1 MKKNH
6 RMATKALVVKIFFV
20 GMLVGTMNLTV
31 LSQTRIRFARGES
44 SATVTGT
51 LPASY
56 TRSYVV
62 GARRG
67 QMMTVHL
74 RAAGYTWLDIGGNDV
89 GDGIT
94 IECRSTDDYII
105 TVHNDN
111 NYATRYTLFVGI
123 D

>member
-1 MKKNH
+1 
-6 RMATKALVVKIFFV
+6 MATKGLIVKIFAIAVIV
-20 GMLVGTMNLTV
+20 GAMDMTA
-31 LSQTRIRFARGES
+31 LSQARIRFARGAS

-51 LPASY
+51 LPAGTS
-56 TRSYVV
+56 RSYVV

-67 QMMTVHL
+67 QMMTVNV
-74 RAAGYTWLDIGGNDV
+74 RAAGYVWLDIGGNDV

-111 NYATRYTLFVGI
+111 DRATRFSLYVAI
-123 D
+123 N